1 MKFITNR
8 LLKSF
13 LFVAILAS
21 AAQHAVAIDGDIDAK
36 AGLGLK
42 QYCQHWKT
50 LAAHPVALHH
60 VALAGTDTD
69 LLLKGMTAHS
79 NAEYV
84 VFAKA
89 GIKAIVD
96 LWIDSLLVGNGKFL
110 VNGVTTVSLGIAD
123 VNPGNRFKNTFKAKL
138 LDVIEK
144 AAIAVPVATSGN
156 YKSLKIAR
164 NAVNQAVA
172 NAVTGWLTTLGV
184 ADGGQ
189 FLYSPIA
196 GGVVNPPLDR
206 TKGAFKTAI
215 ENLIKTF

>member
-21 AAQHAVAIDGDIDAK
+21 AALHAVAIDPDIDAK

-50 LAAHPVALHH
+50 LAAHPAAAHHAALG
-60 VALAGTDTD
+60 GTDTD
-69 LLLKGMTAHS
+69 LLLKGMRANS

-84 VFAKA
+84 AFAKN

-96 LWIDSLLVGNGKFL
+96 PWIDSLFAGNGKFL
-110 VNGVTTVSLGIAD
+110 VKAVAPASLGID
-123 VNPGNRFKNTFKAKL
+123 GVNPANRNKSTFKAKL
-138 LDVIEK
+138 LDVIDK

-156 YKSLKIAR
+156 HKALKTAR
-164 NAVNQAVA
+164 NAVNQAIA
-172 NAVTGWLTTLGV
+172 DAVLVWLTSIGG
-184 ADGGQ
+184 ADGAA
-189 FLYSPIA
+189 FLNNNP
-196 GGVVNPPLDR
+196 VVLVRNPVADR
-206 TKGAFKTAI
+206 TKRAFKTAI

>member
-1 MKFITNR
+1 MKFIINR
-8 LLKSF
+8 LLRSF

-21 AAQHAVAIDGDIDAK
+21 AAQHAVAIDADIDAK

-50 LAAHPVALHH
+50 LAAHPVAPHH
-60 VALAGTDTD
+60 AALAGSDTD

-89 GIKAIVD
+89 GIKAIVGP
-96 LWIDSLLVGNGKFL
+96 WVDSLLAGNGKFL
-110 VNGVTTVSLGIAD
+110 VNTVAPLSLAIGVL
-123 VNPGNRFKNTFKAKL
+123 NPGNRIKSTFKAKL

-144 AAIAVPVATSGN
+144 AVIVVPVATSGN
-156 YKSLKIAR
+156 HKALKIVR

-172 NAVTGWLTTLGV
+172 DEVLVWLTSIGG
-184 ADGGQ
+184 ADGAN
-189 FLYSPIA
+189 FLNSPA
-196 GGVVNPPLDR
+196 AVGVVNPPLDQ

-215 ENLIKTF
+215 QNLIKTF

>member
-21 AAQHAVAIDGDIDAK
+21 AAQHAVAIDADIDAK

-50 LAAHPVALHH
+50 LAAHPVAAHH
-60 VALAGTDTD
+60 AALAGSDTD
-69 LLLKGMTAHS
+69 LLLKGMTACS

-96 LWIDSLLVGNGKFL
+96 PWIDSLLVGNGKFL
-110 VNGVTTVSLGIAD
+110 VNTVTTVSLGIGGID
-123 VNPGNRFKNTFKAKL
+123 PTNRTKGTFKAKL
-138 LDVIEK
+138 LDIIEK
-144 AAIAVPVATSGN
+144 AAIAVPVATGGN
-156 YKSLKIAR
+156 YKALKTTR
-164 NAVNQAVA
+164 DAVNQAVA
-172 NAVTGWLTTLGV
+172 DAVLVWLTSIGGADGAVFLNNNPV
-184 ADGGQ
+184 ADR
-189 FLYSPIA
+189 
-196 GGVVNPPLDR
+196 N
-206 TKGAFKTAI
+206 KGTFKTAI